1 MGQTVLKRQF
11 LEGIQKDMATELS
24 MAKPIGL
31 VSGTAGPAAKGR
43 VVVPKAGSSADRNRP
58 FQSHFVPF
66 GTNKIHYVT
75 AGEGKNTVVFVHCW
89 AGNLGFWREQ
99 VPALADK
106 ARLVLID
113 LPGHGQSNGQQTAYS
128 MDYFASA
135 VLSVMQDARVD
146 KATLVGHSMGG
157 PVIYRVYEQ
166 APEKV
171 AALVVFDAFLR
182 RPQLPPDQAEQFI
195 APFRSPQYREFTRQF
210 FGAMFP
216 APGTEALREWVLSQ
230 MVTTPQDVML
240 GAMEGM
246 FSPAQPDWTLK
257 KVDVPLLAIN
267 SKGQMWD
274 ADGENFIQSLSPQ
287 TEYHAMAGVG
297 HWLMLERP
305 TEFNAILTDML
316 RKFNLIA
323 R

>member
-1 MGQTVLKRQF
+1 MMKT
-11 LEGIQKDMATELS
+11 T
-24 MAKPIGL
+24 GL
-31 VSGTAGPAAKGR
+31 ASGTASQPPSSGCAAVHGAKSPADHKWHL
-43 VVVPKAGSSADRNRP
+43 K
-58 FQSHFVPF
+58 SHFVSF
-66 GTNKIHYVT
+66 GANKVHYATVGG
-75 AGEGKNTVVFVHCW
+75 GEKSIVFVHCW

-106 ARLVLID
+106 ARLVFID
-113 LPGHGQSNGQQTAYS
+113 LPGHGRSNGQHSGYS

-166 APEKV
+166 APEKIS
-171 AALVVFDAFLR
+171 ALLVVDAFLR
-182 RPQLPPDQAEQFI
+182 RPEMPPAQAEEFI
-195 APFRSPQYREFTRQF
+195 APIRTPHYRDFTRQF
-210 FGAMFP
+210 FGAMFS
-216 APGTEALREWVLSQ
+216 APGTEALRDRVLSE
-230 MVTTPQDVML
+230 MITTPQDVML

-246 FSPAQPDWTLK
+246 FGPAEPDWALK
-257 KVDVPLLAIN
+257 KTNIPVLAIN
-267 SKGQMWD
+267 SKGHMWD
-274 ADGENFIQSLSPQ
+274 ADGENYIQSLSPQ
-287 TEYHAMAGVG
+287 TDYHAMEGVG

-305 TEFNAILTDML
+305 AEFNAILTDML